1 MTDMVSIRKRVA
13 KGAAFFD
20 ERDPGWFDCINPE
33 WLNVADAISCPVGQI
48 YRDSVDFT
56 RIIELVLGTNRAAR
70 RVSDPGG
77 FKLSARAAELGLCA
91 QGNDDR
97 EYPALTRAW
106 AAIVRKRQIAAGG
119 LVDFSLDRV

>member
-1 MTDMVSIRKRVA
+1 MTDMVSIRNRVA

-48 YRDSVDFT
+48 YQGSWDFT
-56 RIIELVLGTNRAAR
+56 WTIELMLGIT
-70 RVSDPGG
+70 DPA
-77 FKLSARAAELGLCA
+77 LSARAAELGLCA

>member
-1 MTDMVSIRKRVA
+1 MTKSTPKQRVV

-20 ERDPGWFDCINPE
+20 ERDPGWFDCIDPKR
-33 WLNVADAISCPVGQI
+33 LNVASAMSCPVGQI
-48 YRDSVDFT
+48 YRDSWDFT
-56 RIIELVLGTNRAAR
+56 RTIELILGINRAE
-70 RVSDPGG
+70 RVGSDPGG
-77 FKLSARAAELGLCA
+77 FELSARAAELGLCS